1 MKATTPKMKDN
12 NKMIVTSEDVK
23 ALRAATGVG
32 IMDCKRALA
41 KANGDLEAAKKILRE
56 EGRELMA
63 HKGREATEGRIE
75 AYVHHSAKVGVLVEV
90 ACNTDFAANSE
101 DFREFTRNVAMQI
114 AAAKPKYISPEDVPA
129 KDLENEKDVYRA
141 QMKKEGKPDQIIDKI
156 VEGRIK
162 KFYTEAC
169 LLKQPFVKDGS
180 QTIEDLLA
188 DLRTKTGENI
198 FIKRFARYEVGD
210 EG

>member
-1 MKATTPKMKDN
+1 MT
-12 NKMIVTSEDVK
+12 IRSEDVK

-32 IMDCKRALA
+32 IMDCKNALT
-41 KANGDLEAAKKILRE
+41 KADGDLERAKKILRE

-63 HKGREATEGRIE
+63 HKGREATEGRVE
-75 AYVHHSAKVGVLVEV
+75 AYVHHSGKVGVLVEI

-101 DFREFTRNVAMQI
+101 DFRAFTRDVAMHI
-114 AAAKPKYISPEDVPA
+114 AAAKPRYVSPEDVPA
-129 KDLENEKDVYRA
+129 EDLENEKEVYRV
-141 QMKKEGKPDQIIDKI
+141 QMKKEGKPEAMIEKI

-169 LLKQPFVKDGS
+169 LLKQPFVKDPS
-180 QTIEDLLA
+180 HTIEDLLA

-198 FIKRFARYEVGD
+198 FVKRFARYEIGE

>member
-1 MKATTPKMKDN
+1 MT
-12 NKMIVTSEDVK
+12 IRSEDVK

-32 IMDCKRALA
+32 IMDCKNALA
-41 KANGDLEAAKKILRE
+41 KADGDLERAKKILRE

-75 AYVHHSAKVGVLVEV
+75 AYVHHSGKVGVLLEV
-90 ACNTDFAANSE
+90 ASNTDFAANSD
-101 DFREFTRNVAMQI
+101 DFRTFTRDVAMQI
-114 AAAKPKYISPEDVPA
+114 AAAKPRYVTPEDVPA
-129 KDLENEKDVYRA
+129 EDLENEKEVYRV
-141 QMKKEGKPDQIIDKI
+141 QMKKEGKPEQMIEKI

-169 LLKQPFVKDGS
+169 LLKQPFVKDPAH
-180 QTIEDLLA
+180 TIEDLLA

-198 FIKRFARYEVGD
+198 FVKRFARYEIGE